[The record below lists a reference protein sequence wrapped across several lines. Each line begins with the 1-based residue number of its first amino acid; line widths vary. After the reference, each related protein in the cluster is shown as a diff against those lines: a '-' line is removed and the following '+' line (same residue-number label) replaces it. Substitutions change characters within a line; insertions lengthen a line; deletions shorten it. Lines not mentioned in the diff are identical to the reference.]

1 MSSRFRT
8 LETLATERNKSVGDM
23 EKILGDK
30 GIVVVNGLYDSVLF
44 EAIFTAP
51 SKADGGLSSRTG
63 LGAVQSLVEP
73 LGVRVLVHDV
83 HRAQTLVF
91 RKGTKNTIAKWLYIG
106 QTFGNVYPFSVRG
119 FLNANAPTHFFLT
132 CFEGPHAWVATRQ
145 QLAREWKLIKE
156 KGNDPEDASV
166 RVPSGS
172 EDSESGHLVLRLKA
186 TPSKYFLQ
194 TAKQLGF

>member
-8 LETLATERNKSVGDM
+8 IEDLAAERNKSTGDM
-23 EKILGDK
+23 EKILSDK

-44 EAIFTAP
+44 EAVFTAP
-51 SKADGGLSSRTG
+51 SKADGGLSPRTG
-63 LGAVQSLVEP
+63 LGAVQSLVDP

-83 HRAQTLVF
+83 HRTQTLVF
-91 RKGTKNTIAKWLYIG
+91 RKGTKNTIAKWQYIG
-106 QTFGNVYPFSVRG
+106 LAHGNVYAFTVRG
-119 FLNANAPTHFFLT
+119 FLSNHSPTHFFLT

-145 QLAREWKLIKE
+145 QLTREWKLIKE
-156 KGNDPEDASV
+156 KGNDPNDTGV
-166 RVPSGS
+166 RIPPGS
-172 EDSESGHLVLRLKA
+172 EDSESGHLVLRLTA